1 MATATG
7 GSGSF
12 LQIATRTT
20 ALVGGKTSLTRRG
33 GARRGPGC
41 AKEAA
46 VTWAG
51 SCTHNLAPSWRS
63 QLLPLHREDDQED
76 AVYQRE
82 GAWRSPNSSA
92 LTIWSIADP

>member
-12 LQIATRTT
+12 SQIAARTA
-20 ALVGGKTSLTRRG
+20 ALVGGKTSLTRHG
-33 GARRGPGC
+33 GARSGQGC
-41 AKEAA
+41 AKEADVA
-46 VTWAG
+46 WAG

-63 QLLPLHREDDQED
+63 QVLPLHKEDGQED

-82 GAWRSPNSSA
+82 GAWRSPDIRPHH
-92 LTIWSIADP
+92 LE